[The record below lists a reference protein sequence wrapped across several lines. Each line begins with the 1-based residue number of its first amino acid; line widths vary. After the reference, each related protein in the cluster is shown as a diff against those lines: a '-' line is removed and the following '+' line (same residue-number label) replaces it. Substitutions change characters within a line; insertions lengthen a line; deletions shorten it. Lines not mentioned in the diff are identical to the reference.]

1 MERFPFFGKLTMEE
15 DKNIFTEEESVQRKN
30 TADESAKRK
39 QRLRYLRI
47 QATKQL
53 IGMYVLG
60 VLLAVG
66 ILTAVLFVYGI
77 RLYAV
82 ITGSMEPTVHIG
94 SVCFVNMSYPYGD
107 VENGDIISYQKGNMT
122 VTHRVVGV
130 SKNGLEVKGDASDKT
145 DSTLVTWEN
154 YRGKVLFIIPYLGY
168 AVLFLRTKAA
178 IALAAVALT
187 ANFVMK
193 ILKK

>member
-15 DKNIFTEEESVQRKN
+15 DKKNFTEEESVQRKN

-39 QRLRYLRI
+39 QRLCYLRI
-47 QATKQL
+47 QAAKQL

-82 ITGSMEPTVHIG
+82 VTDSMEPTVHIG
-94 SVCFVNMSYPYGD
+94 SVCFINMAYPYND
-107 VENGDIISYQKGNMT
+107 IEKNDIIAYHNGGLL
-122 VTHRVVGV
+122 VTHRVESVE
-130 SKNGLEVKGDASDKT
+130 KNGLITKGDAAENNDT
-145 DSTLVTWEN
+145 VLVTRHN
-154 YRGKVLFIIPYLGY
+154 FGGKLIFVIPYLGY
-168 AVLFLRTKAA
+168 AAIFLRTKAGLCVGA
-178 IALAAVALT
+178 VLFIAFLCIKPLQS
-187 ANFVMK
+187 
-193 ILKK
+193 